1 MDFIA
6 FLSEGVTASACRCLR
21 GVWNALAV
29 VPARIAAKYGR
40 FDKLTQ
46 RDERLLQISDIS
58 SAPEPDGGVRG

>member
-6 FLSEGVTASACRCLR
+6 FLSEGVPAPACRCRR
-21 GVWNALAV
+21 GEWNALAV

-46 RDERLLQISDIS
+46 RDEWILQIIDFT
-58 SAPEPDGGVRG
+58 